1 MSQLEFLYKSNLPHR
16 AIAVY
21 LYLNDRAG
29 QTKKCFP
36 SIPTIAS
43 HAGLSQSTVRRALS
57 DLKQG
62 GYIAINSRQRANG
75 AASSNLYFLYHPPP

>member
-1 MSQLEFLYKSNLPHR
+1 MSQLEFLYKSDLPHR

-43 HAGLSQSTVRRALS
+43 HTGLSQSTVRRAIR
-57 DLKQG
+57 DLTQEG
-62 GYIAINSRQRANG
+62 FLTVVERQRKNG
-75 AASSNLYFLYHPPP
+75 ADSSNLYYLRVPP